1 VFENRTR
8 SVVEAHY
15 KTSLSTTDPW
25 IKARNALF
33 TSLMAGFADLG
44 AFIHSLAVAIGG
56 ALDAGVKG
64 TLQTISTFMTGF
76 VNAVT
81 YIANALG
88 QALTNLFTA
97 TGEFIADIGKAIV
110 DGVNNFGTFLADMW
124 DAITGNDGTPTAP
137 YTAGAPTIKSSNI
150 RTALRGQRAVAQSS
164 INSGSNL
171 APNPGFEDTNF
182 FIGSS
187 ANATY
192 STTLSKD
199 GTRSL
204 KLIGL
209 SGSYIGTNIISND
222 KQTVFV
228 PCVAGEV
235 YYVEGYV
242 RGDSANG
249 SSTSGYAYIQ
259 AEVKTKDPVTS
270 VISTVYSPIGTLAA
284 GTAASTVWNKIS
296 GYITMPANSFQFNVG
311 CFLHTSMAT
320 GKIYYFDAITVREVT
335 AAGQTWNTLW
345 DSYSGTTGS
354 TGKTPA
360 DVATKTSENYNST
373 TEYSR
378 SGSNLI
384 ADPGFENI
392 TLDSLRAGCFN
403 GSTWSYAT
411 AGVSGGVAH
420 SGTRSLKCD
429 WGGGQPYVLL
439 TSSGRSGDKMPVRGG
454 QTFYVSQWVFAPT
467 ANTGS
472 NTVGMFLECTD
483 SAGVSTV
490 NYPGYTQVITENA
503 WVKMEAYLRVPDTGY
518 DRVRFYMCGV
528 RTGAVTGDDF
538 YFDDVEVYEV
548 THSQNVVDKI
558 YQGASGS
565 TTSTGNSLDS
575 VRVQIAGVNSTAGQG
590 VADASTAA
598 GAASLAQQNIDV
610 KAKDFTNLVAGSD
623 FDAATQPWALT
634 TGFTMSTAQK
644 NSGTQSMLISGTATA
659 NPTITYNLSK
669 TFEAKP
675 GEQFYMELW
684 ARKSS
689 TYVGGDTTGPRF
701 RMVRGNG
708 VSAGTTIDQ
717 ITLRAS
723 DITAA
728 DTWQKLS
735 VTTVAVPSDTSSVY
749 FALTGMPASAA
760 GSLWVD
766 DIVVRRVL
774 EQDTVKGLPDRLIPV
789 SDTLIEH
796 AQDIVDLKAAREVT
810 SNQGRTISVSFIK
823 QANSA
828 SLPTTGT
835 QTWSTQYLSGSGP
848 TFGISSGKAA
858 WVGGLST
865 RTAKVLYRGTESR
878 QLISTGT
885 AGTFTLTLGATTT
898 SPLAHNATAAAV
910 LSALGSGNVTVSGT
924 SALSPGLTITPVS
937 TVSGALSIT
946 SSVTGG
952 TATLSDGGETTLT
965 DYQSL
970 RGVLADPPGIFG
982 NENSGFTALAR
993 VSQDSNSYVFARAY
1007 WQAGLQLKG
1016 KIGYSNNGVETVW
1029 QDLIPLTWSTELTF
1043 RLGVDDNPRSY
1054 QVFSGSTLVTSY
1066 DEGYLNFA
1074 AFPATGRATTRTY
1087 VDNTG
1092 TRLNVTGTGG
1102 TFTLTVGNG
1111 VTTGTIAFNATAA
1124 AVTTALDTALN
1135 TALLTTGVSY
1145 TTVTGTA
1152 ANTVASPG
1160 GLVITFNSKVK
1171 GLTVGNPNVTVNA
1184 GSITGGSASAT
1195 NRYTWSGTAFVPS
1208 VATSGVGAASPLGA
1222 SSRRFGAEVRVSGSN
1237 TSGTISS
1244 VAVSDNPPVI
1254 YAGSVARISRLN
1266 TGNIGTITT
1275 TDTALPTSFFDDVDF
1290 ESLDVDANLTD
1301 GSFTVTTSKMYLVTA
1316 RVKLSTYLDA
1326 NGYLNLQV
1334 WDGSA
1339 WSLAQKGGSLW
1350 GADTGSFAINPANG
1364 FVLTATWLQYL
1375 NSGHKV
1381 RLSAQVDRNSRP
1393 TVYTGGSSAE
1403 TYFSI
1408 SGLS

>member
-1 VFENRTR
+1 MTMPQGGSGLDAGAWGAEWTAVNITRNAQGAVTATSPAVGVFENRTR

-15 KTSLSTTDPW
+15 KGSLSATDPW
-25 IKARNALF
+25 IKARDALF
-33 TSLMAGFADLG
+33 ETLMDGFGDLG
-44 AFIHSLAVAIGG
+44 DFIHDLAIAIGG
-56 ALDAGVKG
+56 ALDAGVRG

-164 INSGSNL
+164 IVSGSNL
-171 APNPGFEDTNF
+171 APNPGFDESNF
-182 FIGSS
+182 YLTPSSGSS
-187 ANATY
+187 Y
-192 STTLSKD
+192 STTLPKN
-199 GTRSL
+199 GTQSL
-204 KLIGL
+204 KVEALLGT
-209 SGSYIGTNIISND
+209 YRGTNIISDD
-222 KQTVFV
+222 KQLVFV

-235 YYVEGYV
+235 YYIEGYV

-249 SSTSGYAYIQ
+249 SSTAGYAYIQ
-259 AEVKTKDPVTS
+259 AEVKVKDPATS
-270 VISTVYSPIGTLAA
+270 VISTVYTSVGSVAA
-284 GTAASTVWNKIS
+284 GTAASAAWNKIS
-296 GYITMPANSFQFNVG
+296 GYVTMPANAFQFNVG
-311 CFLHTSMAT
+311 CILHNTMTT

-483 SAGVSTV
+483 SAGVSAV
-490 NYPGYTQVITENA
+490 NYPGHTQVITENA

-528 RTGAVTGDDF
+528 RTGAATGDDF

-565 TTSTGNSLDS
+565 TTSTGNTLDS
-575 VRVQIAGVNSTAGQG
+575 VRVQIAGVNTTASQGVTDAGQ
-590 VADASTAA
+590 AA

-623 FDAATQPWALT
+623 FDAATQPWALA

-766 DIVVRRVL
+766 DIVVRRVATADVVGAL
-774 EQDTVKGLPDRLIPV
+774 PQTKVNGLTTDLGYATDTANDASGTGVTNSSQIVALQAAQQSSSNSGNSGSDGFDYTTTTGLTPPSGTSAWNLTTVGTGTGTVRATGTSLAWV
-789 SDTLIEH
+789 AGTSAT
-796 AQDIVDLKAAREVT
+796 ATVRARFTKASTVT
-810 SNQGRTISVSFIK
+810 SYQRVSVVIDGPIFNALS
-823 QANSA
+823 STV
-828 SLPTTGT
+828 SPTPMVALVCRLDA
-835 QTWSTQYLSGSGP
+835 TWTSYVYARIVP
-848 TFGISSGKAA
+848 T
-858 WVGGLST
+858 
-865 RTAKVLYRGTESR
+865 
-878 QLISTGT
+878 
-885 AGTFTLTLGATTT
+885 
-898 SPLAHNATAAAV
+898 
-910 LSALGSGNVTVSGT
+910 GSGNVQ
-924 SALSPGLTITPVS
+924 LTLWK
-937 TVSGALSIT
+937 VSGASEAQIT
-946 SSVTGG
+946 
-952 TATLSDGGETTLT
+952 TAG
-965 DYQSL
+965 
-970 RGVLADPPGIFG
+970 AGIY
-982 NENSGFTALAR
+982 SWKL
-993 VSQDSNSYVFARAY
+993 
-1007 WQAGLQLKG
+1007 
-1016 KIGYSNNGVETVW
+1016 KIGDTIQLLAG
-1029 QDLIPLTWSTELTF
+1029 DSTALTF
-1043 RLGVDDNPRSY
+1043 RLYLNGNEVASINDSASIPSAGSFASVENADTNNFTGLMLRNGGVYSPAALASFAMTDSKPPTTVGSGIKVNRTATSTGALSSGENIFPLGWFGNIVDRTADLTY
-1054 QVFSGSTLVTSY
+1054 DTSGS
-1066 DEGYLNFA
+1066 
-1074 AFPATGRATTRTY
+1074 
-1087 VDNTG
+1087 NTG
-1092 TRLNVTGTGG
+1092 KVTVSVEGWYQCNFCCG
-1102 TFTLTVGNG
+1102 
-1111 VTTGTIAFNATAA
+1111 
-1124 AVTTALDTALN
+1124 
-1135 TALLTTGVSY
+1135 TTGVSANGGVLY
-1145 TTVTGTA
+1145 TILWTGSGSGARQVHAYGSQSRYNFAGGTGPVISGSFLIYLKAGDYVEPGYYSNVAFSGAIGSTDATFA
-1152 ANTVASPG
+1152 AKT
-1160 GLVITFNSKVK
+1160 
-1171 GLTVGNPNVTVNA
+1171 
-1184 GSITGGSASAT
+1184 
-1195 NRYTWSGTAFVPS
+1195 TWWS
-1208 VATSGVGAASPLGA
+1208 VA
-1222 SSRRFGAEVRVSGSN
+1222 
-1237 TSGTISS
+1237 
-1244 VAVSDNPPVI
+1244 
-1254 YAGSVARISRLN
+1254 
-1266 TGNIGTITT
+1266 
-1275 TDTALPTSFFDDVDF
+1275 
-1290 ESLDVDANLTD
+1290 
-1301 GSFTVTTSKMYLVTA
+1301 LVN
-1316 RVKLSTYLDA
+1316 RSY
-1326 NGYLNLQV
+1326 
-1334 WDGSA
+1334 S
-1339 WSLAQKGGSLW
+1339 
-1350 GADTGSFAINPANG
+1350 
-1364 FVLTATWLQYL
+1364 
-1375 NSGHKV
+1375 
-1381 RLSAQVDRNSRP
+1381 
-1393 TVYTGGSSAE
+1393 
-1403 TYFSI
+1403 
-1408 SGLS
+1408 